1 MGSHDDQRPV
11 LEFLNSPQAYDPP
24 PPRVETVETHA
35 SIVFLAGDRAYKLKR
50 AVKYPFLDFSTLGK
64 RRAALLNEL
73 RVNRRTAPDLY
84 LEVLPVVR
92 TAGGGLRIGGE
103 GEALEWLLLMRRF
116 DQASLYDR
124 KARDGLLPIEA
135 MPRLAKI
142 IADFHRS
149 ADRQL
154 SAASAVSR
162 LGRVFDDNR
171 TTLAGAGIIPSNRAA
186 RFNDNARSL
195 LSTLVPLLSVRALGG
210 YVRHCHGDLHLR
222 NIVEIGGAPIL
233 FDAIE
238 FDDNVATVDLLYDLA
253 FLLMDLGERGLA
265 AHANALLNAYLDEF
279 GDSANLLGLA
289 ALPLFIAM
297 RAAIRAKVE
306 LLRGRLAE
314 VPARIE
320 AEKAALSYFRF
331 AKISLK
337 AERPRLI
344 AVAGL
349 SGSGKSS
356 VARALAPHL
365 GGFPGAV
372 ILQSDRERKRL
383 FRIDPYERLPD
394 HAYGKEITNTVYRLL
409 RRKAAMALAA
419 GRSVIVDAVH
429 AKPEERLAIAK
440 VAERAGVAFTG
451 LWLDVPIA
459 TMEQRVAARGAVV
472 SDADI
477 GVLRQQVAY
486 DLGPQQFKVVDGSR
500 PLDEVVGSC
509 LQILGERGGP

>member
-1 MGSHDDQRPV
+1 M
-11 LEFLNSPQAYDPP
+11 
-24 PPRVETVETHA
+24 
-35 SIVFLAGDRAYKLKR
+35 
-50 AVKYPFLDFSTLGK
+50 
-64 RRAALLNEL
+64 
-73 RVNRRTAPDLY
+73 
-84 LEVLPVVR
+84 VR

-103 GEALEWLLLMRRF
+103 GEALEWLLAMNRF
-116 DQASLYDR
+116 DQASLFDR

-135 MPRLAKI
+135 MPRLAKV

-154 SAASAVSR
+154 SAASAICR
-162 LGRVFDDNR
+162 LGRVFDDNGA
-171 TTLAGAGIIPSNRAA
+171 TFAGAGIIPSDRAA
-186 RFNDNARSL
+186 RFNDIARSL
-195 LSTLVPLLSVRALGG
+195 LATLVPLLAARALGG

-222 NIVEIGGAPIL
+222 NIVEIDGAPIL

-238 FDDNVATVDLLYDLA
+238 FDDSVATVDLLYDLA
-253 FLLMDLGERGLA
+253 FLLMDLGERRME

-279 GDSANLLGLA
+279 GDTANLLGLA

-306 LLRGRLAE
+306 LLRAQLAE
-314 VPARIE
+314 EPARTQ

-331 AKISLK
+331 AETSL
-337 AERPRLI
+337 APERPRLI

-356 VARALAPHL
+356 LARALAPHL
-365 GGFPGAV
+365 GGVPGAV

-394 HAYGKEITNTVYRLL
+394 DAYDKEITSTVYRLL

-429 AKPEERLAIAK
+429 AKSEERLAIAK
-440 VAERAGVAFTG
+440 VAEREGVAFTG
-451 LWLDVPIA
+451 LWLEVPIA
-459 TMEQRVAARGAVV
+459 TMEQRVAARGADV

-477 GVLRQQVAY
+477 GVLRQQLAY
-486 DLGPQQFKVVDGSR
+486 DLGPQQFQVVDGSR
-500 PLDEVVGSC
+500 PLEEIVRACLAIRGEHSGS
-509 LQILGERGGP
+509 